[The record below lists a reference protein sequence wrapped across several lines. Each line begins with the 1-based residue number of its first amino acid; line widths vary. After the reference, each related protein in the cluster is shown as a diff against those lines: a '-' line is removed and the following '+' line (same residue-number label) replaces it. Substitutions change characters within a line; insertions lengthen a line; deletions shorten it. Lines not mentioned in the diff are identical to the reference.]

1 MGIIYSI
8 VSFLLAVYVLTDATK
23 KEISNQLAWAAG
35 TVILWFIVFPLYLI
49 KRKDLEHTVSDV
61 DGHHKPYS
69 NRMGYVLI
77 FVLTLLPYAWN
88 SIN

>member
-1 MGIIYSI
+1 MEIIYSI

-23 KEISNQLAWAAG
+23 KEISNQLAWAVG

-49 KRKDLEHTVSDV
+49 KRKDLEHTVTDV
-61 DGHHKPYS
+61 DGNFKPYN

-77 FVLTLLPYAWN
+77 FILTILPYAWK
-88 SIN
+88 SIS